1 MSLDNTQLKN
11 HSIKNEINEKLAKLQ
26 QETQETV
33 KVKEVVTPQAE
44 TFISDSTDTITIKNA
59 TEATPQKKQ
68 AINWTER
75 YLYIRKQN
83 KFLKTDTKE
92 KLTKDAFNMVNGC
105 FIPETKSKN
114 KPTAVTLCMNN
125 GYLKTVYDCMYAPLK
140 QDTFKLGMLEYA
152 NTFNKNSIPKA
163 DKEYTKKGR
172 EAIEFIKRH
181 INIILPQENGKRA
194 DFFINWIAHQNQN
207 VGVKVRYA
215 VLIQSTIEGMG
226 KSLIYVLL
234 EKLMGQQN
242 IKLVDPKELRSE
254 WSDWAKDSLINVL
267 EELMVA
273 GHNRY
278 EVLNELKPLITNPKI
293 SVRERN
299 IGSYT
304 VINPCNYLIF
314 TNHKNALPL
323 GENDSR
329 YWVNMHPIQTK
340 EAFEKYIK
348 DLTGLNTE
356 DYFNEFIKIIDTQ
369 SGQLKKYFLEHEISD
384 EFKKT
389 DRAPMTAEKKAMIMN
404 ENQNIKG
411 LSEARELLAQGGT
424 FYNQDVF
431 SPKHLFKALSDMAKG
446 YEIHLDDKEQ
456 KAILNKLGYFPH
468 DTAVKIDGE
477 LLRFRTNRVMT
488 NEEIRESVK
497 LYKSFL

>member
-1 MSLDNTQLKN
+1 MSILKN
-11 HSIKNEINEKLAKLQ
+11 TSDFSQVTQVMQVIGAK
-26 QETQETV
+26 
-33 KVKEVVTPQAE
+33 KPQAE
-44 TFISDSTDTITIKNA
+44 TIILSETETIIAKNVTDA
-59 TEATPQKKQ
+59 TLQKKQ
-68 AINWTER
+68 AINWTEK

-105 FIPETKSKN
+105 FIPETKSKS
-114 KPTAVTLCMNN
+114 KQTATTLCMNN
-125 GYLKTVYDCMYAPLK
+125 GYLETVYDCMYAPLK
-140 QDTFKLGMLEYA
+140 KDIFKLGMLEYA
-152 NTFNKNSIPKA
+152 NIFNKNSIPKA
-163 DKEYTKKGR
+163 DKEYTRKGL
-172 EAIEFIKRH
+172 ESIEFIKRH
-181 INIILPQENGKRA
+181 IKIILPQDNGKRA
-194 DFFINWIAHQNQN
+194 DFFIDWIAHQNQN
-207 VGVKVRYA
+207 IGVKIRYA

-234 EKLMGQQN
+234 KILIGQQN
-242 IKLVDPKELRSE
+242 IKLIDPKELRSE

-278 EVLNELKPLITNPKI
+278 EVLNELKPLITNSEI

-340 EAFEKYIK
+340 EAFEKHIK
-348 DLTGLNTE
+348 DLTGLSTE
-356 DYFNEFIKIIDTQ
+356 DYFNEFLSIIETQ

-404 ENQNIKG
+404 ESQNIKG
-411 LSEARELLAQGGT
+411 LSEARELLAQRGT
-424 FYNQDVF
+424 FYNQEVF
-431 SPKHLFKALSDMAKG
+431 SPKHLFNALSDIIKG
-446 YEIHLDDKEQ
+446 YDIHLDDKEQ
-456 KAILNKLGYFPH
+456 KAILNKLGYLPH
-468 DTAVKIDGE
+468 NAQIKIDGE
-477 LLRFRTNRVMT
+477 VLRFRTNRVMT
-488 NEEIRESVK
+488 NEEIRESLK
-497 LYKSFL
+497 LYNSIL